1 MTARSVLSLLL
12 LVWLLPAAAETP
24 DLRQRLADK
33 LATDNAGNVRL
44 RGNAKGEAKGEEKAA
59 APRPARM
66 ASGAPGGAKPHWG
79 YTGEGAPDRWGELAG
94 DNKLCAVGTR
104 QSPVDIR
111 ETIKVDL
118 EPIRFD
124 YKPSRFTVL
133 DNGHAIQVGVEAGNA
148 LTVMQRRYELVQF
161 HFHKPSEERVNG
173 RGYDMVAHLVHK
185 DPEGKLAV
193 LAVLLERGN
202 DQPVVQQVLN
212 NLPLEKHQEQVGSAP
227 MDLNQL
233 LPAERAYYTYM
244 GSLTTP
250 PCSENVLWMVM
261 RQPVPVGANQ
271 LAIFHKLYPMNAR
284 PVQPAGGRL
293 IKESL

>member
-1 MTARSVLSLLL
+1 MSARALPVLLL
-12 LVWLLPAAAETP
+12 LLSALRPAVAEEP

-33 LATDNAGNVRL
+33 LTTDSGKVQLRNA
-44 RGNAKGEAKGEEKAA
+44 AKGHDDKTPA
-59 APRPARM
+59 RPARA
-66 ASGAPGGAKPHWG
+66 ASAPHGANKAHWG
-79 YTGEGAPDRWGELAG
+79 YAGDGAPDRWGELGA

-104 QSPVDIR
+104 QSPIDIR

-124 YKPSRFTVL
+124 YQPSRFTVI
-133 DNGHAIQVGVEAGNA
+133 DNGHAIQVGVEPGNA

-185 DPEGKLAV
+185 DAEGRLAV
-193 LAVLLERGN
+193 LAVLLERGS

-212 NLPLEKHQEQVGSAP
+212 NLPLEKHQEQAGSAP
-227 MDLNQL
+227 MDLMQL

-250 PCSENVLWMVM
+250 PCSENVLWLVM

-284 PVQPAGGRL
+284 PVQPGGGRL